1 MKKKIVILILI
12 IIIIITLVINKKSI
26 ENFKDYLYNSDF
38 YKSIKLDKI
47 DIHSPY
53 NGESLFKIYLN
64 KEYDVIYKKA
74 QNNFTNTI
82 NINKYK
88 DIIYS
93 LKDTFIINKYIYK
106 PDNIYIEDDFSYYS
120 IYIVNG
126 VTLYDI
132 LYKNEKIDNET
143 KNKIIEKLEILR
155 DDLHIFSKNHNLFG
169 DWNPSNIMYN
179 YDDESLYNIDYE
191 GFGTM
196 NYFHIYPYSEKNAI
210 DYINKLISQIKEISQ

>member
-12 IIIIITLVINKKSI
+12 IIIIITLIINKKSI
-26 ENFKDYLYNSDF
+26 ENFKDYIYNSDF

-53 NGESLFKIYLN
+53 NNDSLFKIYLN
-64 KEYDVIYKKA
+64 KEYDVIYKKT
-74 QNNFTNTI
+74 QEGIKKYI
-82 NINKYK
+82 NIDEYK

-106 PDNIYIEDDFSYYS
+106 PENIYIEDDGSYYS

-132 LYKNEKIDNET
+132 LYNNKKIDDKT

-155 DDLHIFSKNHNLFG
+155 DDLITYSDNYNLFG

-179 YDDESLYNIDYE
+179 YDDENLYNIDYE
-191 GFGTM
+191 GFGTI
-196 NYFHIYPYSEKNAI
+196 NYFHIAPYNEKNPF
-210 DYINKLISQIKEISQ
+210 DYINKLILEINEI

>member
-12 IIIIITLVINKKSI
+12 ITIIITLIINKKSI

-53 NGESLFKIYLN
+53 SGEDLFKIYLN
-64 KEYDVIYKKA
+64 KEYDVIYKKSHEGIK
-74 QNNFTNTI
+74 NYI
-82 NINKYK
+82 NIDEYK

-106 PDNIYIEDDFSYYS
+106 PENIYIEDDGSYYS

-132 LYKNEKIDNET
+132 LNKNKKIDDET

-155 DDLHIFSKNHNLFG
+155 DDLNTYSDNYNLFG

-179 YDDESLYNIDYE
+179 YDDENLYNIDYE

-196 NYFHIYPYSEKNAI
+196 NYFHISPYNEKNPF
-210 DYINKLISQIKEISQ
+210 DYINKLILEINEI

>member
-12 IIIIITLVINKKSI
+12 IIIIITLIINKKSI
-26 ENFKDYLYNSDF
+26 ENFKDYIYNSDF

-53 NGESLFKIYLN
+53 NNDSLFKIYLN
-64 KEYDVIYKKA
+64 KEYDVIYKKT
-74 QNNFTNTI
+74 QEGIKKYI
-82 NINKYK
+82 NIDEYK

-106 PDNIYIEDDFSYYS
+106 PENIYIEDDGSYYS

-132 LYKNEKIDNET
+132 LNNNKKIDDKT

-155 DDLHIFSKNHNLFG
+155 DDLNTYSDNYNLFG

-179 YDDESLYNIDYE
+179 YDDENLYNIDYE

-196 NYFHIYPYSEKNAI
+196 NYFHIEPYNEKNPF
-210 DYINKLISQIKEISQ
+210 DYINKLILEINEI

>member
-12 IIIIITLVINKKSI
+12 IIIIITLIINKKSI
-26 ENFKDYLYNSDF
+26 ENFKDYIYNSDF

-53 NGESLFKIYLN
+53 NNDSLFKIYLN
-64 KEYDVIYKKA
+64 KEYDVIYKKT
-74 QNNFTNTI
+74 QEGIKKYI
-82 NINKYK
+82 NIDEYK

-106 PDNIYIEDDFSYYS
+106 PENIYIEDDGSYYS

-132 LYKNEKIDNET
+132 LYNNKKIDNKT
-143 KNKIIEKLEILR
+143 KDKIIEKLGILR
-155 DDLHIFSKNHNLFG
+155 DDLNTYINNYNLFG

-179 YDDESLYNIDYE
+179 YDDENLYNIDYE
-191 GFGTM
+191 GFGTIG
-196 NYFHIYPYSEKNAI
+196 YFHISPYNEKNPF
-210 DYINKLISQIKEISQ
+210 DYINKLILQINEI

>member
-12 IIIIITLVINKKSI
+12 IIIIITLIINKKSI

-47 DIHSPY
+47 DVYSPY
-53 NGESLFKIYLN
+53 NGDSLFKIYLN
-64 KEYDVIYKKA
+64 KEYDVIYKKS
-74 QNNFTNTI
+74 QEGIRKYI
-82 NINKYK
+82 NIDEYK

-106 PDNIYIEDDFSYYS
+106 PENIYIEDDGSYYS

-132 LYKNEKIDNET
+132 LYNNKKIDNKT
-143 KNKIIEKLEILR
+143 KDKIIEKLGILR
-155 DDLHIFSKNHNLFG
+155 DDLNTYINNYNLFG

-179 YDDESLYNIDYE
+179 YDDENLYNIDYE
-191 GFGTM
+191 GFGTIG
-196 NYFHIYPYSEKNAI
+196 YFHIAPYNEKNPF
-210 DYINKLISQIKEISQ
+210 DYINKLILQINEI

>member
-1 MKKKIVILILI
+1 MKKKIIILILI
-12 IIIIITLVINKKSI
+12 IIIIITLIINKKSI

-47 DIHSPY
+47 NIHSPY
-53 NGESLFKIYLN
+53 SGEYLFKIYLN

-74 QNNFTNTI
+74 QKEITN
-82 NINKYK
+82 NINEYK
-88 DIIYS
+88 KVIYS

-106 PDNIYIEDDFSYYS
+106 PENIYIEDDFSYYS

-132 LYKNEKIDNET
+132 INNKKKIDNET
-143 KNKIIEKLEILR
+143 KNKITEKLEILR
-155 DDLHIFSKNHNLFG
+155 DDLNTCSDKYKLFG

-179 YDDESLYNIDYE
+179 YDDENLYNIDYE

-196 NYFHIYPYSEKNAI
+196 NYFHILPYSEDNVN
-210 DYINKLISQIKEISQ
+210 DYINKLISEINEILQ